1 MSVRDQHSSP
11 SLGWKLWSR
20 PGGRRDPTCAWDRG
34 QYFPIPR
41 EAVCVPD
48 ADTSTLNSLR
58 FLLYVNA

>member
-11 SLGWKLWSR
+11 SLGWKLGSH
-20 PGGRRDPTCAWDRG
+20 PGGRRDPICARDRG

-48 ADTSTLNSLR
+48 ADTSILNSLK
-58 FLLYVNA
+58 FLLDVNA